1 MSYIYGNELFFNIF
15 ELLDTKF
22 PNNSITTVALVG
34 EDGNKIYDN
43 ETLKII
49 KNFDD
54 DIFFDTRLKKVYSP
68 KKFYKQYNIRETTA
82 EDFKLIYGF

>member
-1 MSYIYGNELFFNIF
+1 MSYIYGNELFCNIF
-15 ELLDTKF
+15 KLLDTKF
-22 PNNSITTVALVG
+22 PNNSITTVALVR
-34 EDGNKIYDN
+34 EDGNKKYDN

-54 DIFFDTRLKKVYSP
+54 DTFFDTKFKKAYSH
-68 KKFYKQYNIRETTA
+68 KKFYKQYNIREITA